1 MSKDISTL
9 LKESTKGLLSDESL
23 AVIKESF
30 EQAVKQ
36 RVSIHVEKALV
47 EQDAEYT
54 RKLEHLL
61 EAIDTDHV
69 KKLHRVVGA
78 IDSNNAAKLQTVVEK
93 YSTALTRQAKQFK
106 NTLVEKLS
114 RYLEVYLEKT
124 LPQTS
129 INEAVRNRKASIVL
143 ENLRNMLAVDSA
155 LMRESVRE
163 AVLDGKTQITE
174 AANTVATLQSQIKQL
189 KNQLAQA
196 QADMVFEQKT
206 AQLPEGKRAYA
217 RRVLAGKSADF
228 ILENIDYTLSLFDK
242 KEEERLDVLREEAF
256 EKRVVRETPIIEE
269 STESTETPVA
279 NPHINHYLSEL
290 SKY

>member
-30 EQAVKQ
+30 DQAVND
-36 RVSIHVEKALV
+36 RVAIHVEKALL
-47 EQDAEYT
+47 EQDADYT

-78 IDSNNAAKLQTVVEK
+78 IDANNAAKLQTVVEK

-124 LPQTS
+124 IPQHS
-129 INEAVRNRKASIVL
+129 INEAVRNRKAAMVL

-163 AVLDGKTQITE
+163 AVLDGKSQITE
-174 AANTVATLQSQIKQL
+174 AANAVASLQSQVKQL
-189 KNQLAQA
+189 QDQLARA
-196 QADMVFEQKT
+196 QADVVFEQKT

-256 EKRVVRETPIIEE
+256 EKRVVRETPVIEE
-269 STESTETPVA
+269 STESSETPVA
-279 NPHINHYLSEL
+279 NTHLDHYLSEL